1 MVDGKWQLK
10 VRAIASAGFFF
21 FFNVY
26 ASEMVPL
33 DIGKYMSITFFM

>member
-10 VRAIASAGFFF
+10 VRAIASAGFF